1 MVLSRVVKAVGE
13 FMVTIKE
20 QLDDL
25 KFKVSEITRKYNILI
40 MMVSDKFTDAMLK
53 ELNKKFNEM
62 IRKE

>member
-1 MVLSRVVKAVGE
+1 MA
-13 FMVTIKE
+13 TIKE